1 LIPPYPYYELDPDEF
16 EVVSDFD
23 KLWFARLRLLFRV
36 TVQPRGS
43 SSDRDQLEVLSLAF
57 ITTFDDDIGQM
68 IRERDTLLRDHD
80 CKILFEAPESKP
92 ICYVVPISNI
102 LGRAPLMPCYLNGN
116 PTPTIP
122 HTFAHL
128 RQPRYKA
135 RGIIPD
141 TKLGSGNGSKLFR
154 LNMFLWSIWT
164 KFTTSLRARKF
175 RRRVRGAKET
185 NTRRCKEK
193 SFSNKKKESG
203 SCCRLGKRASAFEK
217 EINNLLMSYLINE

>member
-43 SSDRDQLEVLSLAF
+43 SNRDQLEVLSLAF

-80 CKILFEAPESKP
+80 CKLLFEAPESKP

-154 LNMFLWSIWT
+154 LNMFLWSMGR
-164 KFTTSLRARKF
+164 SLPRGPGNSVDECEERRKQALVDARKKASATRK
-175 RRRVRGAKET
+175 RRAEAVVASEKEHQ
-185 NTRRCKEK
+185 R
-193 SFSNKKKESG
+193 SKKK
-203 SCCRLGKRASAFEK
+203 
-217 EINNLLMSYLINE
+217 

>member
-43 SSDRDQLEVLSLAF
+43 SSDRDQLQVLSLAF

-80 CKILFEAPESKP
+80 CKLLFEAPESKP

-128 RQPRYKA
+128 HQPRYKA
-135 RGIIPD
+135 LGIIPD
-141 TKLGSGNGSKLFR
+141 TKLGSGNGSKLFL
-154 LNMFLWSIWT
+154 LNMFLWSMGR
-164 KFTTSLRARKF
+164 SLPRGPGNSVDECEERRKQSLVD
-175 RRRVRGAKET
+175 VR
-185 NTRRCKEK
+185 
-193 SFSNKKKESG
+193 KK
-203 SCCRLGKRASAFEK
+203 ASATRKRPGER
-217 EINNLLMSYLINE
+217 EVLLPRKKSISVRKRNK